1 MLRMFRELKGSYRYI
16 VLIFALLFGQAFC
29 DLALPSYTSDIIN
42 VGVQQGGIPDSVPDQ
57 IRESSMDQL
66 FLFMD
71 SDQQQE
77 VKEYYTLKDGVYT
90 HKKLKEEERDS
101 LNTIFGKSML
111 AVSSLQQPD
120 TQNALAEKMQLPD
133 GADVPKAI
141 AQLPEGGE
149 KTDNG
154 TNDRKTGWYAGIYR
168 NPGSHPVSEK

>member
-77 VKEYYTLKDGVYT
+77 VKEYYALKDGVYIRKVDAGSKQSAAARYT
-90 HKKLKEEERDS
+90 ECSGREDAASERC
-101 LNTIFGKSML
+101 GC
-111 AVSSLQQPD
+111 A
-120 TQNALAEKMQLPD
+120 
-133 GADVPKAI
+133 
-141 AQLPEGGE
+141 GG
-149 KTDNG
+149 
-154 TNDRKTGWYAGIYR
+154 DRTASG
-168 NPGSHPVSEK
+168 

>member
-111 AVSSLQQPD
+111 AVSSLQQPHRMLWQRRCSFR
-120 TQNALAEKMQLPD
+120 TVRMCRRQSHSFRMRR
-133 GADVPKAI
+133 
-141 AQLPEGGE
+141 EG
-149 KTDNG
+149 
-154 TNDRKTGWYAGIYR
+154 R
-168 NPGSHPVSEK
+168 

>member
-111 AVSSLQQPD
+111 AVSSLQQHRKSHGSQPFSSF
-120 TQNALAEKMQLPD
+120 LHLFLPFISSYSSFS
-133 GADVPKAI
+133 AI
-141 AQLPEGGE
+141 TE
-149 KTDNG
+149 
-154 TNDRKTGWYAGIYR
+154 
-168 NPGSHPVSEK
+168 PVSPFAFWSAV